1 MAALV
6 VGFDLDMTLIDSRP
20 GVVASFDALNAELG
34 SSIDGA
40 LIASRLGPTLESEM
54 AAYFPEDEIDA
65 VCSRYRAHYA
75 EFGPPGCSL
84 LPGAAEAVAAVRD
97 LGGTTLVV
105 TAKFEPNAHLCL
117 AHVGIAVDHVVG
129 WRHGPQK
136 GATLRE
142 HGAHV
147 YVGDTLPDLEA
158 AHLADAHAVAVT
170 TGPVAAHDFHA
181 AGADTVLATLLEFPN
196 WLSDFSPEWSATS
209 GRSTTESMRRPPT
222 QSRSR

>member
-1 MAALV
+1 MGAIGRAVGGASLGSLVAKLV

-20 GVVASFDALNAELG
+20 GVIASFQALNTELG
-34 SSIDGA
+34 TAIDAA

-54 AAYFPEDEIDA
+54 AAYFPADEIDA
-65 VCSRYRAHYA
+65 VCDRYRSHYA
-75 EFGPPGCSL
+75 ELGPPGCSL
-84 LPGAAEAVAAVRD
+84 LPGAAEAVDAVRA

-117 AHVGIAVDHVVG
+117 AHVGISVDHVIG

-136 GATLRE
+136 GQTLLE

-158 AHLADAHAVAVT
+158 ARIADAHAVGVA
-170 TGPVAAHDFHA
+170 TGPSTTSELHA
-181 AGADTVLATLLEFPN
+181 AGADIVMDSLLEFPA
-196 WLSDFSPEWSATS
+196 WL
-209 GRSTTESMRRPPT
+209 RSFP
-222 QSRSR
+222 SR